1 MTAQNQLRQILS
13 DNKAC
18 RNSGCACCAHWNT
31 TVYRL
36 LTLLGTILGTLQ
48 IAVAARN
55 RLLQEIA
62 NLKRQ
67 LLLYDNPNTPSSQK
81 RISHK
86 KQRMAQNG
94 SDNVTKRLAGA
105 QPGHNKT
112 AERLPIDGEEHYSCS
127 NCPGCHRE
135 DLTEYGTEEFVI
147 TDIPRIVKAVTIRHH
162 VHMYRCNRCG
172 REGIKPETVWRA
184 EDAGHAAGRQPET
197 AEQAPQERAGVQQ
210 GAVQQDAGHMTGL
223 QPDTAEQAPQER
235 AAVQQDAVQE
245 RRSVVHIPR
254 SGTYG
259 LNVLA
264 AILFNFMDRLP
275 NRLNV
280 ASTGRIGLRISTG
293 TVHNILYRIGM
304 DLDPP
309 SRQILKRIR
318 EAYVLHVDETSVS
331 LNGKLAWIWIF
342 LNPET
347 GDAYYVIRRS
357 RGGDVLREVLGKSWR
372 GRLVCDGLV
381 PYRKYTIQRCWAHIL
396 NEIKHIAERNPNC
409 SEAQT
414 VRDML
419 KGIHRLGLEAT
430 GSVQERRRVRNL
442 LRKRVKRLIGT
453 YGENPVLNHF
463 LTVKLRNA
471 ERDLFLYVV
480 DPRVASTNNAAERG
494 LREPVVHRKVRGSIR
509 SEETMKWWGNLFTC
523 IMTWRAR
530 NVDIHEELAKYV

>member
-1 MTAQNQLRQILS
+1 MT
-13 DNKAC
+13 D
-18 RNSGCACCAHWNT
+18 
-31 TVYRL
+31 
-36 LTLLGTILGTLQ
+36 
-48 IAVAARN
+48 
-55 RLLQEIA
+55 
-62 NLKRQ
+62 
-67 LLLYDNPNTPSSQK
+67 
-81 RISHK
+81 
-86 KQRMAQNG
+86 
-94 SDNVTKRLAGA
+94 
-105 QPGHNKT
+105 
-112 AERLPIDGEEHYSCS
+112 
-127 NCPGCHRE
+127 
-135 DLTEYGTEEFVI
+135 
-147 TDIPRIVKAVTIRHH
+147 
-162 VHMYRCNRCG
+162 
-172 REGIKPETVWRA
+172 
-184 EDAGHAAGRQPET
+184 RQPET
-197 AEQAPQERAGVQQ
+197 AEQAPR
-210 GAVQQDAGHMTGL
+210 
-223 QPDTAEQAPQER
+223 ER
-235 AAVQQDAVQE
+235 AAVQRDAVQG

-280 ASTGRIGLRISTG
+280 ASMGRIGLRISTG
-293 TVHNILYRIGM
+293 TVHNILYRIGT

-318 EAYVLHVDETSVS
+318 EAYVLHVDETSIS
-331 LNGKLAWIWIF
+331 LNDKLAWIWIF

-347 GDAYYVIRRS
+347 DDAYYVIRRS
-357 RGGDVLREVLGKSWR
+357 RGGDVLREALGKSWR

-396 NEIKHIAERNPNC
+396 NEIKHIAGHNPNC
-409 SEAQT
+409 REAQT

-430 GSVQERRRVRNL
+430 GSIQERRRVRNL
-442 LRKRVKRLIGT
+442 LRKRVKRLIDT
-453 YGENPVLNHF
+453 YGESPVLNHF

-471 ERDLFLYVV
+471 ERNLFLYVV

>member
-18 RNSGCACCAHWNT
+18 KNSGCACCAHWNT

-36 LTLLGTILGTLQ
+36 LTLLGTALDTFQ

-112 AERLPIDGEEHYSCS
+112 AERLPIDGGEHHRCS
-127 NCPGCHRE
+127 NCPGCHGE

-172 REGIKPETVWRA
+172 REGIKPKTVRRA
-184 EDAGHAAGRQPET
+184 EGAGR
-197 AEQAPQERAGVQQ
+197 
-210 GAVQQDAGHMTGL
+210 MTGR
-223 QPDTAEQAPQER
+223 QPDTAEQAPRER
-235 AAVQQDAVQE
+235 AAVRRDAVQG

-280 ASTGRIGLRISTG
+280 VSMGRIGLRISTE

-318 EAYVLHVDETSVS
+318 EVYVLHVDETSIS

-347 GDAYYVIRRS
+347 DDAYYVIRRS
-357 RGGDVLREVLGKSWR
+357 RGGDVLREALGKSWR
-372 GRLVCDGLV
+372 GRLVCDGLA

-396 NEIKHIAERNPNC
+396 NEIKHIAGRNPNC
-409 SEAQT
+409 REAQT

-419 KGIHRLGLEAT
+419 KEIHRLGLEAT
-430 GSVQERRRVRNL
+430 GSIQERRRVRNL

-453 YGENPVLNHF
+453 YGENPVPNHF

-480 DPRVASTNNAAERG
+480 DPRVAATNNAAERG

-523 IMTWRAR
+523 SMTWRAR
-530 NVDIHEELAKYV
+530 NVDIYEELARYV

>member
-1 MTAQNQLRQILS
+1 M
-13 DNKAC
+13 D
-18 RNSGCACCAHWNT
+18 
-31 TVYRL
+31 TVL
-36 LTLLGTILGTLQ
+36 DTFQ

-112 AERLPIDGEEHYSCS
+112 AERLPIDGEEHHRCS
-127 NCPGCHRE
+127 NCLGCHGE

-172 REGIKPETVWRA
+172 REGIKPKTARRA
-184 EDAGHAAGRQPET
+184 EDAGR
-197 AEQAPQERAGVQQ
+197 
-210 GAVQQDAGHMTGL
+210 MTGR
-223 QPDTAEQAPQER
+223 QPDTAEQIPRER
-235 AAVQQDAVQE
+235 ATVRRDAVQG

-280 ASTGRIGLRISTG
+280 ASMGRIGLRISTG
-293 TVHNILYRIGM
+293 TVHNILYRIGT

-318 EAYVLHVDETSVS
+318 EAYVLHVDKTSIS

-347 GDAYYVIRRS
+347 DDAYYVIRRS
-357 RGGDVLREVLGKSWR
+357 RGGDILREALGKSWR

-381 PYRKYTIQRCWAHIL
+381 PYRKYTIQRCWAYIL
-396 NEIKHIAERNPNC
+396 NEIKHIAGRNPNC
-409 SEAQT
+409 REAQT

-430 GSVQERRRVRNL
+430 GPIQERRRVRNL
-442 LRKRVKRLIGT
+442 LRKRVKRLIDT

-494 LREPVVHRKVRGSIR
+494 LREPVVHKKVRGSIR
-509 SEETMKWWGNLFTC
+509 SEETMKWLGTLFT
-523 IMTWRAR
+523 
-530 NVDIHEELAKYV
+530 

>member
-1 MTAQNQLRQILS
+1 M
-13 DNKAC
+13 
-18 RNSGCACCAHWNT
+18 
-31 TVYRL
+31 
-36 LTLLGTILGTLQ
+36 LGTILGTFQ

-67 LLLYDNPNTPSSQK
+67 LLLYDNPNTPSSRK

-86 KQRMAQNG
+86 KQRMTQNG

-112 AERLPIDGEEHYSCS
+112 AERLPIDGEEHYRCS

-280 ASTGRIGLRISTG
+280 ASTDRIGLRISTG

-318 EAYVLHVDETSVS
+318 EAYVLHVDETSIS
-331 LNGKLAWIWIF
+331 LNGKLAWI
-342 LNPET
+342 
-347 GDAYYVIRRS
+347 
-357 RGGDVLREVLGKSWR
+357 
-372 GRLVCDGLV
+372 
-381 PYRKYTIQRCWAHIL
+381 
-396 NEIKHIAERNPNC
+396 
-409 SEAQT
+409 
-414 VRDML
+414 
-419 KGIHRLGLEAT
+419 
-430 GSVQERRRVRNL
+430 
-442 LRKRVKRLIGT
+442 
-453 YGENPVLNHF
+453 
-463 LTVKLRNA
+463 
-471 ERDLFLYVV
+471 
-480 DPRVASTNNAAERG
+480 
-494 LREPVVHRKVRGSIR
+494 
-509 SEETMKWWGNLFTC
+509 
-523 IMTWRAR
+523 
-530 NVDIHEELAKYV
+530 

>member
-18 RNSGCACCAHWNT
+18 KNSGCACCAHWNT

-36 LTLLGTILGTLQ
+36 LTLLGTVLDTFQ

-94 SDNVTKRLAGA
+94 SDNATKRLAGA

-112 AERLPIDGEEHYSCS
+112 AERLPIDGEEHHRCS
-127 NCPGCHRE
+127 NCPGCHGE

-172 REGIKPETVWRA
+172 REVIKPKTARRA
-184 EDAGHAAGRQPET
+184 EDAGHVAGR
-197 AEQAPQERAGVQQ
+197 
-210 GAVQQDAGHMTGL
+210 
-223 QPDTAEQAPQER
+223 QPDTAEQAPRERVAVQQDAGHVAGRQPDTAEQAPRER
-235 AAVQQDAVQE
+235 AAVQQDAGHVAGRQPDTAEQAPRERAAVQE

-254 SGTYG
+254 FGTYG

-280 ASTGRIGLRISTG
+280 ASMGRIGLRISAG
-293 TVHNILYRIGM
+293 TVHNILYRTGM

-318 EAYVLHVDETSVS
+318 EAYVLHVDETSIS

-347 GDAYYVIRRS
+347 DDAYYVIRRS

-372 GRLVCDGLV
+372 GRLVCDGLA

-396 NEIKHIAERNPNC
+396 NEIKHIRKRNPEC
-409 SEAQT
+409 PEAQA
-414 VRDML
+414 VLDELRE
-419 KGIHRLGLEAT
+419 IHRIGLEAS
-430 GSVQERRRVRNL
+430 GSLQDRHRVRDV
-442 LRKRVKRLIGT
+442 LRGRVERLIDT
-453 YGENPVLNHF
+453 
-463 LTVKLRNA
+463 
-471 ERDLFLYVV
+471 
-480 DPRVASTNNAAERG
+480 
-494 LREPVVHRKVRGSIR
+494 
-509 SEETMKWWGNLFTC
+509 
-523 IMTWRAR
+523 
-530 NVDIHEELAKYV
+530 

>member
-13 DNKAC
+13 DNKTC
-18 RNSGCACCAHWNT
+18 KNSGCACCAHWNT

-36 LTLLGTILGTLQ
+36 LTLLGTVLDTFQ

-112 AERLPIDGEEHYSCS
+112 AERLPIDGEKHHRCS
-127 NCPGCHRE
+127 NCPGCHGE

-147 TDIPRIVKAVTIRHH
+147 TDIPRIVKAVTIRHY

-172 REGIKPETVWRA
+172 REGIKPKTARRA
-184 EDAGHAAGRQPET
+184 EDAGR
-197 AEQAPQERAGVQQ
+197 
-210 GAVQQDAGHMTGL
+210 MTGR
-223 QPDTAEQAPQER
+223 QPDTAEQAPRER
-235 AAVQQDAVQE
+235 AAVQQDAGRMTGRQPDTAEQAPRERAAVRRDAVQG

-280 ASTGRIGLRISTG
+280 ASMGRIGLRISTG
-293 TVHNILYRIGM
+293 TVHNILYRIGTN
-304 DLDPP
+304 LDPP

-318 EAYVLHVDETSVS
+318 EAYVLHVDETSIS

-347 GDAYYVIRRS
+347 DDAYYVIRRS
-357 RGGDVLREVLGKSWR
+357 RGGDVLREALGKSWR
-372 GRLVCDGLV
+372 GRLVCDGLA

-396 NEIKHIAERNPNC
+396 NEIKHIAGRNPNC
-409 SEAQT
+409 REAQT

-419 KGIHRLGLEAT
+419 KEIHRLGLEAA
-430 GSVQERRRVRNL
+430 GSIQERRRVRNL
-442 LRKRVKRLIGT
+442 LRKRVKRLIDT

-480 DPRVASTNNAAERG
+480 DPRVTSTNNAAERG